1 MYKWV
6 GKNKK
11 KILIQSGAHY
21 IEGIESLR
29 WVSETYFEF
38 EIQKIGVIYLFFCKL
53 REDDVCYLF
62 ESLHTYVY
70 IK

>member
-1 MYKWV
+1 MSKWV
-6 GKNKK
+6 VKKKK

-38 EIQKIGVIYLFFCKL
+38 
-53 REDDVCYLF
+53 
-62 ESLHTYVY
+62 
-70 IK
+70 

>member
-1 MYKWV
+1 MSKRV
-6 GKNKK
+6 VKKKK

-38 EIQKIGVIYLFFCKL
+38 
-53 REDDVCYLF
+53 
-62 ESLHTYVY
+62 
-70 IK
+70 